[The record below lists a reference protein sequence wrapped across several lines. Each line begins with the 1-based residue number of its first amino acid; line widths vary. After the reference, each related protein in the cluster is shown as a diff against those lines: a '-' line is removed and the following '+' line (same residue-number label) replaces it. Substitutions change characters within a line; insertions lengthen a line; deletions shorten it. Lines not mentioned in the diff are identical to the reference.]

1 MRLALQ
7 GDTGAA
13 RAAVEARLAG
23 PAGAARSRLAEAFG
37 LSATAMD
44 LLDLACALAADP
56 GLAEAYAAAQGAP
69 HRVCPTE
76 ALARRLFDRAAEAGG
91 NEPVWRAGAPL
102 AVWGFLVPI
111 ARTAAEPDSFEADP
125 RVTDWLRGM
134 IGLDAALVS
143 RAYLVE
149 PQRPFAAWPVAAT
162 LRNVVRALE
171 AGRPVRVV
179 VTGPAGSGRATFA
192 AAVAAGVNRRALV
205 IDPAGAED
213 FPELLMKARR
223 LARMAD
229 FVLVWRHYEGL
240 RLPRHPPA
248 PPLECVAA
256 GPRARVA
263 PVEGTTDLVA
273 PLPSPDRDE
282 RKALWRRL
290 VSEAAAWPASALDAL
305 AARPGVAVGDIVE
318 VARGVPQ
325 GPDDA
330 LARLRARAR
339 ASLGDAA
346 RVLTPRLRWDDL
358 VLPAPTREALEE
370 IAFET
375 AARLRL
381 LAEPEAGRLYA
392 HSGVLAALFS
402 GPPGTGK
409 TMAAEAIADSLGAD
423 LLLVDVAATVSKYI
437 GETAK
442 NLSRAFD
449 EAAASGAILLF
460 DEADALFAKRT
471 EIKDL
476 HDRHANADTNYLL
489 HLLENFDG
497 LAILAT
503 NRRANM
509 DPAFVRRIRHV
520 VEFARPA
527 AAERRVI
534 WRRAVAA
541 LAGEERAAALGG
553 LLDALADQHELT
565 AAQIK
570 NAALTARYAAM
581 REGGLITEAQ
591 IRRGLGREL
600 IKDGRPVDAPA
611 RGARGRNGD
620 GEPAM
625 PETGYSQTPKVQR
638 GALVQLVPDVIGVL
652 PNIVTFQYNP
662 EKITRGLEPW
672 NPFEVDQTKRGS
684 QAPTVQPYDPEET
697 FSFSLEFDAADGLE
711 DGNPIT
717 VATGVAARLAALKK
731 LTLPTKGLIGD
742 LAASAKALFGG
753 PSSQAV
759 RPTVPIL
766 LLVLGPGVI
775 LPVRITRLSV
785 EETLFSPLLYPLQA
799 TVARAEG
806 ADPRGVPLPRRRA
819 RTHRDRRLPV
829 HPAAGRRAGAR
840 QPRRQPRRHPRRV
853 AVLTGNMAVF
863 DDITRYVRFAS
874 LYTAT
879 DGAGARCR
887 R

>member
-1 MRLALQ
+1 MLGSNLTAGVARGLVLRNAGWNALVPPVARIEVDPALNPAWEIVFAPDRIDFRAQPDVTFLESGVPRVVDVLPGVYAASVRTAAGDRVFAGERVVSAVESNQVAFAIGPRIAGHGPPDPVTRRIRIDIVAVFDLSLPAITVELVVQ
-7 GDTGAA
+7 GDAYVRLPAFTGNPPSMTAPSSSIRQGWCCSRCSTRWCRAFTPCVWSPTAPRRSPSGSRSERWPRPPPSASVEIGAGAHPGNGAGSDRRAGAPGAAGRHRGRPGGRRGAA
-13 RAAVEARLAG
+13 RRPGRRGAVAAGGSLRLVGHGHGSARPG
-23 PAGAARSRLAEAFG
+23 VRARRR
-37 LSATAMD
+37 
-44 LLDLACALAADP
+44 P

-111 ARTAAEPDSFEADP
+111 ARTAGEPDSFEADP
-125 RVTDWLRGM
+125 RVIDWLRGM

-143 RAYLVE
+143 RAHLVE

-213 FPELLMKARR
+213 FPELLMRARR

-229 FVLVWRHYEGL
+229 FVLVWRHHEGL

-339 ASLGDAA
+339 AWLGDAA
-346 RVLTPRLRWDDL
+346 RALTPRLRWDDL

-442 NLSRAFD
+442 NSSRAFD

-471 EIKDL
+471 EIKDS

-581 REGGLITEAQ
+581 REGGPITEAQ

-600 IKDGRPVDAPA
+600 IKDGRPADAPA
-611 RGARGRNGD
+611 RGARGRNG
-620 GEPAM
+620 
-625 PETGYSQTPKVQR
+625 
-638 GALVQLVPDVIGVL
+638 
-652 PNIVTFQYNP
+652 
-662 EKITRGLEPW
+662 
-672 NPFEVDQTKRGS
+672 
-684 QAPTVQPYDPEET
+684 
-697 FSFSLEFDAADGLE
+697 
-711 DGNPIT
+711 
-717 VATGVAARLAALKK
+717 
-731 LTLPTKGLIGD
+731 
-742 LAASAKALFGG
+742 
-753 PSSQAV
+753 
-759 RPTVPIL
+759 
-766 LLVLGPGVI
+766 
-775 LPVRITRLSV
+775 
-785 EETLFSPLLYPLQA
+785 
-799 TVARAEG
+799 
-806 ADPRGVPLPRRRA
+806 
-819 RTHRDRRLPV
+819 
-829 HPAAGRRAGAR
+829 
-840 QPRRQPRRHPRRV
+840 
-853 AVLTGNMAVF
+853 
-863 DDITRYVRFAS
+863 
-874 LYTAT
+874 
-879 DGAGARCR
+879 
-887 R
+887 